1 MQSSTRTPH
10 EEIAKDPYLEA
21 MHANAEVFDLQTER
35 LFRYLQVNFVL
46 APLWLLR
53 IQHHDFRRLC
63 NAMHKENLV
72 LPVSIHLHV

>member
-35 LFRYLQVNFVL
+35 LFRYLQVKL
-46 APLWLLR
+46 A
-53 IQHHDFRRLC
+53 
-63 NAMHKENLV
+63 LV
-72 LPVSIHLHV
+72 SL